1 MAKARRKVA
10 NLPVTPVP
18 RDTLP
23 DRIYRRTKELILN
36 GEIEPGQLVTIQGL
50 ADAFGVSAM
59 PVREAL
65 QRLTAEKALSV
76 VSGRSVGLAELS
88 VERLRDLRR
97 VRLAIESLAA
107 EWAAAN
113 VSAGDL
119 RSLAKLIATMDG
131 AAADGDSHGY
141 VRANREFHFVVYRA
155 SGSDSLLAIIE
166 GLWLQV
172 SPYFH
177 LLYGSGNYVVAN
189 DQHKQVLA
197 ALRNRDG
204 AAAGVAIRADIEAAA
219 EILLD
224 LLA

>member
-1 MAKARRKVA
+1 MAKARRKLT

-23 DRIYRRTKELILN
+23 DQIYRRTKDLILD

-65 QRLTAEKALSV
+65 QRLIAEKALSV

-88 VERLRDLRR
+88 GERLRDLRR
-97 VRLAIESLAA
+97 VRLRIESLAA
-107 EWAAAN
+107 EWAAEQISN
-113 VSAGDL
+113 SDL
-119 RSLAKLIATMDG
+119 KQLTKLVATMDI
-131 AAADGDSHGY
+131 AATDGDSHRY
-141 VRANREFHFVVYRA
+141 VRANREFHFTVYRA
-155 SGSDSLLAIIE
+155 SNSETLLSIIE

-177 LLYGSGNYVVAN
+177 LLHDSGNYADAN
-189 DQHKQVLA
+189 EQHKQVLN
-197 ALRNRDG
+197 ALRDRDG
-204 AAAGVAIRADIEAAA
+204 EAAGAYIRADIEAAT

-224 LLA
+224 LLG